1 MLTKK
6 ENGSNTLGHEST
18 GTYGTKSLYME
29 ATLSYDHTFAEKH
42 AVSGML
48 LFNRRHFDKGEKLPY
63 RTQGMAGRASYTYS
77 GKYIGE
83 FNFGYNG
90 SENFAKGKRYGF
102 FPSGAIGWIVSEE
115 SFMQPLRRTIS
126 KLKLRASYGQT
137 GNATL
142 NGDRKSVV

>member
-1 MLTKK
+1 
-6 ENGSNTLGHEST
+6 
-18 GTYGTKSLYME
+18 ME

-102 FPSGAIGWIVSEE
+102 FPSRGYWLDCV
-115 SFMQPLRRTIS
+115 RRII
-126 KLKLRASYGQT
+126 Y
-137 GNATL
+137 ATF
-142 NGDRKSVV
+142 S

>member
-102 FPSGAIGWIVSEE
+102 FLQGLLVGLCQKNHLCNLFVEL
-115 SFMQPLRRTIS
+115 F
-126 KLKLRASYGQT
+126 
-137 GNATL
+137 L
-142 NGDRKSVV
+142 N

>member
-1 MLTKK
+1 
-6 ENGSNTLGHEST
+6 
-18 GTYGTKSLYME
+18 
-29 ATLSYDHTFAEKH
+29 
-42 AVSGML
+42 ML

-102 FPSGAIGWIVSEE
+102 FLQGLLVGLCQKNHLCNLFVEL
-115 SFMQPLRRTIS
+115 F
-126 KLKLRASYGQT
+126 
-137 GNATL
+137 L
-142 NGDRKSVV
+142 N